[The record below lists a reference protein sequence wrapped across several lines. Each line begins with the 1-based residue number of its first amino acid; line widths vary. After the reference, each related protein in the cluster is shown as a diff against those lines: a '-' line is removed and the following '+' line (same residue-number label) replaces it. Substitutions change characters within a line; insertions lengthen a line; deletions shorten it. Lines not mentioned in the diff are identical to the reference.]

1 MTPLRLGVIAPPTNT
16 VNEKEWAQLL
26 PEGVSMQFTRM
37 ALHANTDT
45 PDGKQA
51 LHDDLANAMTQLQSH
66 GANVMV
72 YACTAGSMTLP
83 HHALPDWMADT
94 AGTPAVTT
102 AAAIVDALRFLNVR
116 RVAVA
121 TPYHDALNQHETHFL
136 EEAGFEV
143 LACKGLG
150 IGANGPHEY
159 VQIAKVDP
167 ATIQAHVRSVHQDG
181 ADALL
186 VSCTDFPTLG
196 LIDALEQEFGIPVLS
211 SNTAT
216 LWAAL
221 RAGGVSGAIAPTAA
235 APLSGGQLFNP
246 RNQA

>member
-16 VNEKEWAQLL
+16 VNEKEWARLL
-26 PEGVSMQFTRM
+26 PVGVSMQFTRM

-45 PDGKQA
+45 PAGKQA
-51 LHDDLANAMTQLQSH
+51 LHDDLATAMTQLRNE
-66 GANVMV
+66 GADVMV
-72 YACTAGSMTLP
+72 YACTAGSMTIP
-83 HHALPDWMADT
+83 HHELPDWMAAA

-102 AAAIVDALRFLNVR
+102 AAAIVDALRLLNVQ

-121 TPYHDALNQHETHFL
+121 TPYHDALNDHETHFL
-136 EEAGFEV
+136 EHAGFRV

-150 IGANGPHEY
+150 IGANGPQEY
-159 VQIAKVDP
+159 VQIARVDP

-186 VSCTDFPTLG
+186 VSCTDFPTLD

-221 RAGGVSGAIAPTAA
+221 RAGGIRFQDAPVPA
-235 APLSGGQLFNP
+235 LGGQLFNP
-246 RNQA
+246 GNQA

>member
-1 MTPLRLGVIAPPTNT
+1 MTATRLGVIAPPTNT

-26 PEGVSMQFTRM
+26 PEGVSMHFTRM
-37 ALHANTDT
+37 ALHADTDT
-45 PDGKQA
+45 SAGKQA
-51 LHDDLANAMTQLQSH
+51 LHDDLAAAMTLLRDQ

-83 HHALPDWMADT
+83 HHALPDWMRDT
-94 AGTPAVTT
+94 AGMPAVTT
-102 AAAIVDALRFLNVR
+102 AAAIVDALRDLKVH

-121 TPYHDALNQHETHFL
+121 TPYHDALNRHETHFL
-136 EEAGFEV
+136 EHAGFDV
-143 LACKGLG
+143 LACEGLG

-159 VQIAKVDP
+159 VQIARVDP
-167 ATIQAHVRSVHQDG
+167 SVIAAHVRSVYREG

-186 VSCTDFPTLG
+186 MSCTDFPTLG
-196 LIDALEQEFGIPVLS
+196 LIDELEQEFGIPVLS

-221 RAGGVSGAIAPTAA
+221 RAGHACAPAR
-235 APLSGGQLFNP
+235 GGQLFNP